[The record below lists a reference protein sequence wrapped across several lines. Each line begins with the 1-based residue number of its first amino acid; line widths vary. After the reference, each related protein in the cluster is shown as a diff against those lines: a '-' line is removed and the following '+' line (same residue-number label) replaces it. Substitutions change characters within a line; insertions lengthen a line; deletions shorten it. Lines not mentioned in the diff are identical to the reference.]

1 MILGDY
7 RDKRIKNAVA
17 IAPGYVPAILPKSL
31 DTLSAKTVVVGAEL
45 DETIPPKLQITPYI
59 NTNLSNLSYNEIK
72 GASHFSF
79 MQICK
84 PQAIEVLAEEG
95 AAFVCQETGNVDRI
109 SIHKRLLEV
118 LSPLKSKI

>member
-1 MILGDY
+1 
-7 RDKRIKNAVA
+7 KNAVA